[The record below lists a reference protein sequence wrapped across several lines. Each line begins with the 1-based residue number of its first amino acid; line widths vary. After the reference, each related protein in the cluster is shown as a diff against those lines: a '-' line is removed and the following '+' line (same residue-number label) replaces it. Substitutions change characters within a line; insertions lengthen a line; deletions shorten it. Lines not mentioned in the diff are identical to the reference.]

1 MLLWLWLPVAHQ
13 YPCAR
18 LQVPVPPTT
27 GVAAGQSSLQQHV
40 STGNMHHFQV
50 WPKAFLPVL
59 LWVLSPLGMTGM
71 STSREHWRK
80 HLWTAKMYSA
90 WSLNDLEE
98 EPLQKPGHLP
108 STILW
113 AQTNKTKKTFY
124 WFKPWNYEIWGIPWT
139 SLVAQTVKRL
149 PTMWEARV
157 QFLGREDLLEKEM
170 VTHSSILAWK
180 IPWTEEPGRA
190 IVHGVAKSRTWLSDF
205 TFLFLSFVPQPIL
218 NYSS

>member
-1 MLLWLWLPVAHQ
+1 MGKCSCDCGCQWPINIHAPVYRFQ
-13 YPCAR
+13 CP
-18 LQVPVPPTT
+18 
-27 GVAAGQSSLQQHV
+27 QQ
-40 STGNMHHFQV
+40 QV
-50 WPKAFLPVL
+50 WPRDK
-59 LWVLSPLGMTGM
+59 VLSSSMWAEVMCITPRCGLKPFCLCSCG
-71 STSREHWRK
+71 SFRDQAECIFAVHK
-80 HLWTAKMYSA
+80 CFHSA
-90 WSLNDLEE
+90 WSLDDSEE

-139 SLVAQTVKRL
+139 SLVAQTVKCL
-149 PTMWEARV
+149 PTMWEAQV
-157 QFLGREDLLEKEM
+157 QFLGREDILEKEM
-170 VTHSSILAWK
+170 AIHSSILAWK

-190 IVHGVAKSRTWLSDF
+190 TVHGVAKSQTWLSDF